1 MSIKATIII
10 LGILIIYFGIH
21 FFFYFSVLKFFSVEN
36 KKIEKLLLIVFLVLS
51 LSFIFSAILARFS
64 DFVIFKIYYGLSAF
78 WLGFFI
84 IFFISVL
91 LAWLAVFI
99 FKFFGLN
106 VKFIVGVLSFSA
118 AFVYCLYGLWNAY
131 HPIIKEVEVKIS
143 NLDKNWQ
150 NKTLV
155 QISDA
160 HLGRINGRNFAQKI
174 VDKTNS
180 LNPDI
185 IFITGDLFDGMGA
198 NMESFFDILDQL
210 QAKYGIYFVT
220 GNHEGYL
227 DGNSIIEKL
236 KQTKIQVLD
245 NELVEIDGL
254 QIIGISYFGFDNFSR
269 QKSFIESLPGFDKT
283 KTNIL
288 LYHLPASVEQT
299 TKDFNKKQI
308 DTYFSPATDFS
319 IVKNSGIDLQ
329 LSGHTHAGQFFP
341 FTYFARKIFN
351 GFNYGLTQDG
361 DFNLY
366 VTSGAGTWGPP
377 LRTGAKSEIVKIK
390 LINK

>member
-1 MSIKATIII
+1 MNIKAIIII
-10 LGILIIYFGIH
+10 LGVLLAYFGIH
-21 FFFYFSVLKFFSVEN
+21 FFLYFSVLKFFSVEN
-36 KKIEKLLLIVFLVLS
+36 KKIEKILLIVFLILS

-64 DFVIFKIYYGLSAF
+64 DFVVFRIYYSLSAF
-78 WLGFFI
+78 WLGLFVI
-84 IFFISVL
+84 LFISVL
-91 LAWLAVFI
+91 LAWLAIFI

-106 VKFIVGVLSFSA
+106 VKFIVGVLSFSF
-118 AFVYCLYGLWNAY
+118 AFVYCLFGLYNAY
-131 HPIIKEVEVKIS
+131 NPIVKEVEIKMNNI
-143 NLDKNWQ
+143 DKTWL
-150 NKTLV
+150 NKTIV
-155 QISDA
+155 QISDV
-160 HLGRINGRNFAQKI
+160 HLGRINGLDFARKI

-198 NMESFFDILDQL
+198 NMESFFDILNQL
-210 QAKYGIYFVT
+210 QARQGIYFVT
-220 GNHEGYL
+220 GNHEGFL
-227 DGNSIIEKL
+227 DGKSIAERL

-245 NELVEIDGL
+245 NEIAQIDGW
-254 QIIGISYFGFDNFSR
+254 QIIGISYFGLDNFSK
-269 QKSFIESLPGFDKT
+269 QENIIESLPGFNKG

-299 TKDFNKKQI
+299 TNDLNRRQA
-308 DTYFSPATDFS
+308 DAYFSPNTDFS

-341 FTYFARKIFN
+341 FTYFSRKIFN

-366 VTSGAGTWGPP
+366 VSSGAGTWGPP
-377 LRTGAKSEIVKIK
+377 LRTGVKSEIVKIK
-390 LINK
+390 FISK